1 MKKLFPETPDVP
13 QSVANRAVR
22 IVEKHLRQHRVDRA
36 SELSEEA
43 KVRLLRDLRSFFE
56 AEMAEGGPGGLS
68 AAERKNWFT
77 RLMERIENFLSFGEA
92 AIVATFGLCLLTAAS
107 LF

>member
-22 IVEKHLRQHRVDRA
+22 IVEKHMRQHRVDRA

-43 KVRLLRDLRSFFE
+43 KVRLLRDLRAFFE
-56 AEMAEGGPGGLS
+56 AEMAENGPGGLN
-68 AAERKNWFT
+68 AADRRNWFT

-92 AIVATFGLCLLTAAS
+92 AIVLTLGLWLSAAS
-107 LF
+107 LL